1 MQHKPA
7 GIYILTAVL
16 LSLIAASCYYSPRST
31 QRLLE
36 RASDKSYDVIV
47 VPGIPLNDGKWDSEM
62 KARVYWS
69 KFLFDKGIA
78 KNVMYSGS
86 SVYSPYYEGEV
97 MAMYAAAIGI
107 PKENIFTETMAE
119 HSTENIYY
127 GYYKSK
133 KIGFKTIALATD
145 PFQAKQLSSY
155 AKLRISRQIG
165 ILPIVFDSLKA
176 MHPLMI
182 DPVID
187 FQQAYNSNFKSILE
201 RESGWKRFK
210 GTMSWNRDRKAYR

>member
-1 MQHKPA
+1 MRRKPA
-7 GIYILTAVL
+7 GIYMFAAVML
-16 LSLIAASCYYSPRST
+16 VSITSCYFSPRST
-31 QRLLE
+31 QRLLNH
-36 RASDKSYDVIV
+36 ASGKSYDIIV
-47 VPGIPLNDGKWDSEM
+47 VPGIPLYEGKWDSVM

-107 PKENIFTETMAE
+107 PKENIYTETLAE

-127 GYYKSK
+127 GYHKSK

-176 MHPLMI
+176 MHPLMTDPPI
-182 DPVID
+182 DY
-187 FQQAYNSNFKSILE
+187 QKAYNSNFKSIVE